1 MAQLTVLDKINIAK
15 LSQTLA
21 TIDILKSGLYAGC
34 IDLELPRKLYCIRK
48 TIENTYNLNNSDSTL
63 LATSNY
69 LIALC
74 GKYYLAAQSA
84 ISGGGSISP
93 IIPTLPFTYLIPI
106 TGADFADATNYNNNK
121 IVGKQLAIEWS
132 GVNDY
137 MDSTMFVQTATG
149 FQMIVAGFD
158 ATTTNI
164 TDKFKIFIVNP

>member
-21 TIDILKSGLYAGC
+21 TIDILKSGLYASG

-63 LATSNY
+63 FATSNY

-93 IIPTLPFTYLIPI
+93 IIPSEPKIYLIPI
-106 TGADFADATNYNNNK
+106 TGADFVDATNYHNPL
-121 IVGKQLAIEWS
+121 IVGKTLAIFW
-132 GVNDY
+132 NDINRY
-137 MDSTMFVQTATG
+137 LFSNEFSATNAG
-149 FQMIVAGFD
+149 INILVPGFD
-158 ATTTNI
+158 ATANPTYELFI
-164 TDKFKIFIVNP
+164 YIVNP